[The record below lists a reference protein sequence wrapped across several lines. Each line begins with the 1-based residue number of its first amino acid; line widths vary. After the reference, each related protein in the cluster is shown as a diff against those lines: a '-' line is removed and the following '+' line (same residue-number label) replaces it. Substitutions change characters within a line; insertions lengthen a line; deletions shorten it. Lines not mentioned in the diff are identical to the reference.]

1 MKKAL
6 FSINENSGE
15 RYYLYAEISE
25 LYGGWMLE
33 TCGGPDTLESLE
45 ECGGACAGLIAKINA
60 AISDPQT
67 EWEPITSDD
76 LAYIAGYLEAWG
88 IA

>member
-1 MKKAL
+1 MKIRVNAITCIQKSVSYTA
-6 FSINENSGE
+6 
-15 RYYLYAEISE
+15 
-25 LYGGWMLE
+25 GWMLE

-60 AISDPQT
+60 AISDPRT
-67 EWEPITSDD
+67 EWEPLTSDD
-76 LAYIAGYLEAWG
+76 MAYIAGYLEAWG